1 MKTTHPTTASMYWTL
16 LSQLSRSSGISWDP
30 FPLSA
35 AIRASVDVPAA
46 FAGSS
51 DIFSVDSIQLFLLP
65 VSTADSNE
73 DLRIGGNNSG
83 VQLSL
88 WTSELELSTVKIL
101 AVELVSESA
110 GLSYEYWFRRPL
122 CRLGGSST
130 RDLALPWYILDEGV
144 KTSWGWTVHS

>member
-16 LSQLSRSSGISWDP
+16 LSQLSRSSGNSWDP

-83 VQLSL
+83 V
-88 WTSELELSTVKIL
+88 
-101 AVELVSESA
+101 
-110 GLSYEYWFRRPL
+110 
-122 CRLGGSST
+122 
-130 RDLALPWYILDEGV
+130 
-144 KTSWGWTVHS
+144 